1 MHQYATR
8 NVLATATAM
17 AGALGQ
23 MAAPGIAAAARHHFR
38 ETILFGDA
46 RGRFASR
53 PPEAE

>member
-53 PPEAE
+53 PPEAG